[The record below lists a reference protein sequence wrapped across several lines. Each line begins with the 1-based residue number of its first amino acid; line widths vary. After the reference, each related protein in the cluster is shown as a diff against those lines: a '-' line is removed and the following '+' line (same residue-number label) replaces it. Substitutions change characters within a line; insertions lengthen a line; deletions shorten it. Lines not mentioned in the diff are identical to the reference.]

1 MYNNWKL
8 RYMVIVF
15 LREMKSKFSHKF
27 EFMNVPELLISRLL
41 ILASRFSRL
50 ETRTSRPSR
59 RENRVSRIESRLS
72 TYLWAVL
79 YLTKQNKMFNNHCR
93 NNGWPFATLCSWLWT
108 TKQEPVF
115 WCTLKQRGHCR
126 NYLQPAK
133 SVSVRKEK
141 SSYLSSLTKA
151 CHWHKETSQ
160 LTQSQKIWPQ
170 LFRGWMVLFI
180 D

>member
-1 MYNNWKL
+1 
-8 RYMVIVF
+8 
-15 LREMKSKFSHKF
+15 
-27 EFMNVPELLISRLL
+27 
-41 ILASRFSRL
+41 
-50 ETRTSRPSR
+50 
-59 RENRVSRIESRLS
+59 
-72 TYLWAVL
+72 
-79 YLTKQNKMFNNHCR
+79 MFNNHCR

-180 D
+180 EYFHIPFDRIYPLDTSIHPLNNWALEMSKLFWHVRLRQISSTIYAINCLQYYLGNSVI